1 MSPAPPLRIEVRP
14 ARAWIA
20 ACRAVAVSTVGVVA
34 AGVGAHALALGAEAS
49 LDDLRDGRVLAPAAV
64 MTVALVVSLGLAAAL
79 WRRGTGIRGHLGS
92 HRGGWT
98 WTDAATPT
106 AGSVA
111 VEVTT
116 AVDLG
121 GFLLLKLRP
130 LSPSAGLTWLP
141 LARRDLLP
149 GDWHGLRCALAR
161 TAMACSPPD
170 DLPDRSDRL
179 PG

>member
-14 ARAWIA
+14 ARVWIS
-20 ACRAVAVSTVGVVA
+20 ACRVVAVSTVGLVA
-34 AGVGAHALALGAEAS
+34 AGVVSHARALGADVS
-49 LDDLRDGRVLAPAAV
+49 FDDLRDGRVLGPVAV
-64 MTVALVVSLGLAAAL
+64 MAAALVVSLGLAAVL
-79 WRRGTGIRGHLGS
+79 WRLCGGARGHLGA

-98 WTDAATPT
+98 WADAATPA

-116 AVDLG
+116 AVDVG

-130 LSPSAGLTWLP
+130 LSPSAGVTWLP
-141 LARRDLLP
+141 LARRDLP

-170 DLPDRSDRL
+170 DLPDRPDRL